1 MIYHHLAKFG
11 GHSYCSSKDIMFL
24 VCHVIKQ
31 DHAIKGSGDSNDSSP
46 SR

>member
-1 MIYHHLAKFG
+1 MICHHLALVAIG
-11 GHSYCSSKDIMFL
+11 IAVEEMFL

-31 DHAIKGSGDSNDSSP
+31 DYAIEGSGDYSDSSP

>member
-1 MIYHHLAKFG
+1 MFNHLAKFG
-11 GHSYCSSKDIMFL
+11 GHRYYSSKDIMFL

-31 DHAIKGSGDSNDSSP
+31 NDVIKGSGKYNDRST